1 MNKNIYKNNIKVDL
15 FDAVLI
21 VFIIFELYLF
31 ENFKNKRANFDDSLR
46 SSQDFLKHN
55 LFCLFF

>member
-31 ENFKNKRANFDDSLR
+31 ENFKK
-46 SSQDFLKHN
+46 
-55 LFCLFF
+55 